1 MCNGRWFGEEFSVAR
16 CVTFIVDTLLMFGGV
31 VIFMSGKLV
40 REEIASKSSFV
51 NNVLRLLP
59 LCVMVIGG
67 AISILSFLSNCA
79 ACCRNACCIIT
90 ISIILSWLL
99 IVQISIGIALVRN
112 KEKIYYIIAEKMHES
127 MKNYSKDNTTKHEW
141 DKFQSTKACCGVETL
156 TDWLLALRTMILPE
170 SCCYG
175 FGTEPCSPSLRGYKK
190 VFQQGCY
197 NRLLFYVDIAIYMY
211 VVTNSI
217 VGLLELE
224 VVIYG
229 IFYVRGHDKRIIYE
243 ESTSSSTTSTI

>member
-90 ISIILSWLL
+90 
-99 IVQISIGIALVRN
+99 ISIGIALVRN

-217 VGLLELE
+217 VGLLEVMILLLLK
-224 VVIYG
+224 IMYL
-229 IFYVRGHDKRIIYE
+229 
-243 ESTSSSTTSTI
+243 

>member
-112 KEKIYYIIAEKMHES
+112 KEK
-127 MKNYSKDNTTKHEW
+127 
-141 DKFQSTKACCGVETL
+141 KACCGVETL

>member
-90 ISIILSWLL
+90 ISI
-99 IVQISIGIALVRN
+99 GIALVRN
-112 KEKIYYIIAEKMHES
+112 KEK
-127 MKNYSKDNTTKHEW
+127 
-141 DKFQSTKACCGVETL
+141 KACCGVETL

-217 VGLLELE
+217 VGLLEVMILLLLK
-224 VVIYG
+224 IMYL
-229 IFYVRGHDKRIIYE
+229 
-243 ESTSSSTTSTI
+243 